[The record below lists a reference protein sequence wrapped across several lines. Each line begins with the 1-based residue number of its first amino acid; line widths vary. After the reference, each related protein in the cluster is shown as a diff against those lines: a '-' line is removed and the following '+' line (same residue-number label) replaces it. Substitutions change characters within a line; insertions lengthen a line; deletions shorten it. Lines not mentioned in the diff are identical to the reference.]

1 MTKMPILNTTE
12 PLFVS
17 FTLLNEERARR
28 NHSQSLETLAERGGL
43 SCKEM
48 VLCAKD
54 LPLSEINNFD
64 REYYTFEINDLI
76 TRSRE
81 L

>member
-1 MTKMPILNTTE
+1 MNKIPILATTE
-12 PLFVS
+12 SLFVS
-17 FTLLNEERARR
+17 FPLLNEERARR

-54 LPLSEINNFD
+54 LPLSEMNNFD
-64 REYYTFEINDLI
+64 REYYTFEINELI
-76 TRSRE
+76 TGSRK